1 MQQYA
6 FDKFKFKVYN
16 QLDITGEANFK
27 LNIGEVI
34 TQDHTVNILA
44 NSSNNALKLVGNI
57 NDGTG
62 AKLTLGDVNGVY
74 LQEPEYEDNK
84 LLIYSNSGLILNGTN
99 LYKVG
104 IKTST
109 PKTLLDVGGGTKRG
123 IVSANTS
130 LLVAGDVEVNEDLYV
145 DGILTVGANGTGIGS
160 IIKYIEYRDITSI
173 GANSAKAETFTVTN
187 AAVGAA
193 VNVSPSG
200 GLPDGINI
208 SYARVS
214 AANTVEIKFYNST
227 GGAIDP
233 TGTTFYFAII
243 Y

>member
-6 FDKFKFKVYN
+6 FDKFKFKIYN
-16 QLDITGEANFK
+16 QLDITGETNFK
-27 LNIGEVI
+27 LNVGDVI
-34 TQDHTVNILA
+34 TQDHTVNIMA
-44 NSSNNALKLVGNI
+44 NTSNYALKLVGNI
-57 NDGTG
+57 YDGTG
-62 AKLTLGDVNGVY
+62 AKLTLGDVGGVF

-84 LLIYSNSGLILNGTN
+84 LLIYSNSGLELNGTN

-123 IVSANTS
+123 VVNANTS
-130 LLVAGDVEVNEDLYV
+130 LLVAGDAEVNANLFV
-145 DGILTVGANGTGIGS
+145 DGTLTVGANGTGIGS
-160 IIKYIEYRDITSI
+160 IIKFIEYRDITSI
-173 GANSAKAETFTVTN
+173 PAGAAQSEIFTVTN

-200 GLPDGINI
+200 GLPNGLNI

-214 AANTVEIKFYNST
+214 AANTVEVKFYNAT
-227 GGAIDP
+227 GSAIDP
-233 TGTTFYFAII
+233 SGTTFYFAII